1 MSLKEEEIMQLRS
14 KGFPNVNLCYN
25 YLTDNSENTKN
36 GDLKLSDWQH
46 VESQSLQ
53 PHLSNYKQTTVLIHR
68 HNFNLCIYFIIT
80 IIIIFLRNAKFID
93 IMCFSVFN
101 NSWHCSFNWCFRS
114 LSTSNKCNFSDRCY
128 VSSCR

>member
-36 GDLKLSDWQH
+36 GDIKLSDWQH

-53 PHLSNYKQTTVLIHR
+53 PHLSN
-68 HNFNLCIYFIIT
+68 
-80 IIIIFLRNAKFID
+80 
-93 IMCFSVFN
+93 
-101 NSWHCSFNWCFRS
+101 
-114 LSTSNKCNFSDRCY
+114 
-128 VSSCR
+128 